1 MTKTITTL
9 SACALAVAALA
20 ISGCTSSNTVRTS
33 ANTAI
38 IQTSAAPV
46 CGGAGA
52 ARAAQKQA
60 AIETIKAGYDR
71 YIIVDG
77 RSANNVGVMQ
87 TPGTFHTTGV
97 AHGGFYR
104 GTTTYQPGVPI
115 VYGSHDQA
123 FAIYMFRNGEPGAHQ
138 AVPAREV
145 LGEKWQEMV
154 KAGRINTCA

>member
-1 MTKTITTL
+1 MTRTITTL
-9 SACALAVAALA
+9 SACALA
-20 ISGCTSSNTVRTS
+20 ISLGACTSSNTVRTS

-104 GTTTYQPGVPI
+104 GTTTYQPGMPI